1 MKSHR
6 GRITNKKAFRVAARR
21 YLQVRAEELKNLEE
35 KRAALVEEM
44 EGILNKAQ
52 EEERAFEESEQV
64 RFDEIEKEINAIDK
78 TIEAKERV
86 RNLGNHGGKKKEDGE
101 NDDLTVEERAFVDY
115 VRGTLTNER
124 AANLTYADN
133 GAVIPSSIVNKI
145 IEKVVEICPIYS
157 MADRYNIGG
166 TINIP
171 YYDEE
176 TSSIKMAYADEFTEL
191 TSTSGNF
198 GSISLGGF
206 LAGALTLISKKLI
219 NNSNFDVLNKIIQY
233 MAKAISVFIEHECLI
248 GTTGKA
254 EGLTK
259 VTRGITAAA
268 ADKVKADELIDVQ
281 ESIPDTYQ
289 SGAVWI
295 MNKATRT
302 AIRKL
307 KDSDGNYLLNR
318 DVSARWGY
326 TLLGKDV
333 YCSDAMP
340 KMAAKAT
347 AVYYGDF
354 SGLAVK
360 VAEDANIEVLRE
372 KYATQH
378 AVGVVAW
385 MEIDTKVEDSQKIA
399 KLTMASA

>member
-1 MKSHR
+1 MKS
-6 GRITNKKAFRVAARR
+6 
-21 YLQVRAEELKNLEE
+21 LEE
-35 KRAALVEEM
+35 KRTALVEEM

-52 EEERAFEESEQV
+52 EEQRAFEETEQT

-78 TIEAKERV
+78 TIEAKERA
-86 RNLGNHGGKKKEDGE
+86 RNLGNPKKEDKEKG
-101 NDDLTVEERAFVDY
+101 DTLTVEERAFVDY
-115 VRGTLTNER
+115 IRGTITNER
-124 AANLTYADN
+124 ATNLTYTDN

-166 TINIP
+166 TISIP
-171 YYDEE
+171 FYDED

-191 TSTSGNF
+191 TSTSGTF
-198 GSISLGGF
+198 KSISLSGF
-206 LAGALTLISKKLI
+206 LAGALTVISKKLI
-219 NNSNFDVLNKIIQY
+219 NNSGFDVLNKIIQY

-248 GTTGKA
+248 GTSGKA

-259 VTRGITAAA
+259 VTRGTTAAA
-268 ADKVKADELIDVQ
+268 AAKVTADELIDVQ

-307 KDSDGNYLLNR
+307 KDNDGNYLLNR

-340 KMAAKAT
+340 KMEAEAVT
-347 AVYYGDF
+347 VYYGDF

-385 MEIDTKVEDSQKIA
+385 MEIDTKVEDAQKIA

>member
-1 MKSHR
+1 
-6 GRITNKKAFRVAARR
+6 
-21 YLQVRAEELKNLEE
+21 
-35 KRAALVEEM
+35 M

-52 EEERAFEESEQV
+52 EEQRAFEEAEQT
-64 RFDEIEKEINAIDK
+64 RFNEIEKEINAIDK
-78 TIEAKERV
+78 TIEAKERA
-86 RNLGNHGGKKKEDGE
+86 RDLGNPKKKEKKDKDGE
-101 NDDLTVEERAFVDY
+101 MTVEERAFVDY
-115 VRGTLTNER
+115 VRGTITSER
-124 AANLTYADN
+124 ATNLTYTDN

-145 IEKVVEICPIYS
+145 IEKVVDICPIYS

-166 TINIP
+166 TISIP
-171 YYDEE
+171 YYDED

-191 TSTSGNF
+191 TSTSGTF
-198 GSISLGGF
+198 KSISLGGF
-206 LAGALTLISKKLI
+206 LAGALTVISKKLI
-219 NNSNFDVLNKIIQY
+219 NNSEFDVLNKIIQY

-248 GTTGKA
+248 GTSGKA

-259 VTRGITAAA
+259 VTCNTVAAA
-268 ADKVKADELIDVQ
+268 AAKVTADELIDVQ
-281 ESIPDTYQ
+281 ESIPDVYQ

-307 KDSDGNYLLNR
+307 KDNDGNYLLNR

-340 KMAAKAT
+340 KMAAKAIPI
-347 AVYYGDF
+347 YYGDF

-385 MEIDTKVEDSQKIA
+385 MEIDTKVEDAQKIA